1 MKAYSLCISIG
12 YAVNPELTNMTS
24 AIFKDIATGNTTV
37 MNGNGITI
45 TPAVG
50 ATPANPVSL
59 TKDGLNNGNNQIK
72 GGAPGTEPT
81 QVMAGVTHKFDYSPE
96 KIFQIVTKQALLALC
111 M

>member
-24 AIFKDIATGNTTV
+24 ATFKDTATGNTTV
-37 MNGNGITI
+37 MNGNGIAI

-50 ATPANPVSL
+50 ATPANPASL

-81 QVMAGVTHKFDYSPE
+81 DAVNVAQLNASNANTS
-96 KIFQIVTKQALLALC
+96 QAINQ
-111 M
+111 

>member
-1 MKAYSLCISIG
+1 MKAYPLCISIG

-72 GGAPGTEPT
+72 GGTHGTEPT
-81 QVMAGVTHKFDYSPE
+81 DAVNVAQLNASNANTS
-96 KIFQIVTKQALLALC
+96 QAINQ
-111 M
+111 

>member
-1 MKAYSLCISIG
+1 MKAYPLCISIG

-24 AIFKDIATGNTTV
+24 VTFKDTATGNTTV

-72 GGAPGTEPT
+72 GGTHGTEPT
-81 QVMAGVTHKFDYSPE
+81 DAVNVAQLNASNANTS
-96 KIFQIVTKQALLALC
+96 QAINQ
-111 M
+111 

>member
-1 MKAYSLCISIG
+1 
-12 YAVNPELTNMTS
+12 MTS
-24 AIFKDIATGNTTV
+24 ATFKDTATGNTTV
-37 MNGNGITI
+37 MNGNGIAI

-81 QVMAGVTHKFDYSPE
+81 QVMAGVTHKFGYSPE
-96 KIFQIVTKQALLALC
+96 KNIPDRYKAGPISFVYV

>member
-1 MKAYSLCISIG
+1 
-12 YAVNPELTNMTS
+12 MTS
-24 AIFKDIATGNTTV
+24 ATFKDIATGNTTV

-72 GGAPGTEPT
+72 
-81 QVMAGVTHKFDYSPE
+81 
-96 KIFQIVTKQALLALC
+96 
-111 M
+111 